1 MDTDRVA
8 RMQCLGARGCDALM
22 RAQFF
27 LGLRRGEI
35 GWFTCVP
42 TMVKL
47 VPWLSQAQTRVHIP
61 ECVEN
66 AAVLLSGLGQESDD
80 MGTIWCASGQ
90 QAREIHY
97 ILHFP
102 ASGKTSLEL

>member
-1 MDTDRVA
+1 
-8 RMQCLGARGCDALM
+8 MQEDAGCDGLM

-27 LGLRRGEI
+27 LGLRREEI
-35 GWFTCVP
+35 GCFACVP
-42 TMVKL
+42 AMVKL
-47 VPWLSQAQTRVHIP
+47 VPCLFQAQTCTLSQDLAPLVG
-61 ECVEN
+61 CVEN

-80 MGTIWCASGQ
+80 MGTIWCAGGL
-90 QAREIHY
+90 QAREIHC